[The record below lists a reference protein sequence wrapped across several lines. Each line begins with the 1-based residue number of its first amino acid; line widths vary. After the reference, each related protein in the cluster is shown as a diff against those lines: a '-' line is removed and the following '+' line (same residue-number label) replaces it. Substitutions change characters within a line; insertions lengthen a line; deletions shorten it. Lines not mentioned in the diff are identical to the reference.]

1 MYDFGMRWLPLILCA
16 ACGGGSQAV
25 VKRPNNELI
34 VGSFERHPPDGTTI
48 ARFQGD
54 GTVTVAHDKADL
66 DRKNLAVGQYKLDGD
81 QLTLTYTQGEMC
93 TPGDA
98 VVLSPA
104 CASYDMFQNVAH
116 RGRVFREAVAAVGA
130 KRLDLVS

>member
-1 MYDFGMRWLPLILCA
+1 MRWLPLMICAA
-16 ACGGGSQAV
+16 ACGGGSQTAAT
-25 VKRPNNELI
+25 KRPNNELI

-81 QLTLTYTQGEMC
+81 TLTLTYTQGEMC
-93 TPGDA
+93 KPNEVGEYK
-98 VVLSPA
+98 VVLSKIGIRFAKVSDPCDRRA
-104 CASYDMFQNVAH
+104 KIDGQTW
-116 RGRVFREAVAAVGA
+116 FRAQ
-130 KRLDLVS
+130 

>member
-1 MYDFGMRWLPLILCA
+1 MRWLPLILCA
-16 ACGGGSQAV
+16 VCGGGSQAV

-81 QLTLTYTQGEMC
+81 SLTLTYTQGEMC
-93 TPGDA
+93 KPNEVGTYK
-98 VVLSPA
+98 VVLSKIGIRFAKVSDPCDRRA
-104 CASYDMFQNVAH
+104 KIDGQTW
-116 RGRVFREAVAAVGA
+116 FRTQ
-130 KRLDLVS
+130 

>member
-1 MYDFGMRWLPLILCA
+1 MYDLTMRWLPLVLCA
-16 ACGGGSQAV
+16 ACGGSSHEAMT
-25 VKRPNNELI
+25 KPPNNELI

-54 GTVTVAHDKADL
+54 GTVTVAHDKASL

-93 TPGDA
+93 KPNEVGTYK
-98 VVLSPA
+98 VVLSKVGMRFTKVSDS
-104 CASYDMFQNVAH
+104 CADRAKIDGQTWFRAH
-116 RGRVFREAVAAVGA
+116 
-130 KRLDLVS
+130 

>member
-1 MYDFGMRWLPLILCA
+1 MRWLPLVLCA
-16 ACGGGSQAV
+16 ACGGSSHDAV
-25 VKRPNNELI
+25 TKRPNNELI

-54 GTVTVAHDKADL
+54 GTITVAHDRASL

-93 TPGDA
+93 KPNEVGTYK
-98 VVLSPA
+98 VVLSKIGMRFTKVSDP
-104 CASYDMFQNVAH
+104 CTDRSKIDGQTW
-116 RGRVFREAVAAVGA
+116 FRAQ
-130 KRLDLVS
+130 

>member
-1 MYDFGMRWLPLILCA
+1 MTKA
-16 ACGGGSQAV
+16 
-25 VKRPNNELI
+25 PNNELI

-81 QLTLTYTQGEMC
+81 TLTLTYTQGEMC
-93 TPGDA
+93 KPGEVGEYK
-98 VVLSPA
+98 VVLSKIGIRFAKVSDPCDRRA
-104 CASYDMFQNVAH
+104 KIDGQTW
-116 RGRVFREAVAAVGA
+116 FRAQ
-130 KRLDLVS
+130 